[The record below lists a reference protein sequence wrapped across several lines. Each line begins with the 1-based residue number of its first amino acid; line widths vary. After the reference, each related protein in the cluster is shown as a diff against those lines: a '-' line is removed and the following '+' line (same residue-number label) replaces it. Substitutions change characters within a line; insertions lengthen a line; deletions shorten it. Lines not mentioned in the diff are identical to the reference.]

1 MVEYWKTFRK
11 FLKKL
16 CFTEDCMA
24 LEKFLN
30 LCKPWFNRE
39 AKNIYL
45 IVWVQGFKERIQSRK
60 VNITKTL
67 AYLKEKK
74 NRNSLRTDKVL
85 ELLRM

>member
-1 MVEYWKTFRK
+1 
-11 FLKKL
+11 
-16 CFTEDCMA
+16 MA

-39 AKNIYL
+39 ARIIYL

-60 VNITKTL
+60 VNITKTS

-74 NRNSLRTDKVL
+74 KT
-85 ELLRM
+85 